1 MAKRRGF
8 FFMNKKIEEFSI
20 QLEEELKKSVL
31 PDVSSLGIYCFDISA
46 GKNLCVEEGSLI
58 YFRSDEPVAKF
69 LVRDGKIYVTPTTE
83 EYSIRYKDKK
93 YRIKSGI
100 EVNPESIFQIA
111 GHKFVINDMREM
123 DKVTAKSMLGK
134 KLVQKTVTARQQKLE
149 SFYSEMEEVEKA
161 LDEIQAKNHK
171 IHQRIAYR
179 QDRNQYLE
187 QLHEK
192 YASLKAELKKIHAEA
207 ESVTQEL
214 EELNQVDYDNM
225 LENLSEQESDLNDQ
239 HNEIEKKIEELEL
252 DLRRRSETQ
261 VDKQQSKKEEELSK
275 IEQEE
280 AELLRKLQEL
290 EAKKKGI
297 A

>member
-1 MAKRRGF
+1 
-8 FFMNKKIEEFSI
+8 MNKKIEEFSI

-31 PDVSSLGIYCFDISA
+31 PDESSLRIYCFDISA

-83 EYSIRYKDKK
+83 EYSICYKDKK

-111 GHKFVINDMREM
+111 GHQFLINDMREM

-149 SFYSEMEEVEKA
+149 SFYSEMEEIEKS
-161 LDEIQAKNHK
+161 LDAIQAKNHK
-171 IHQRIAYR
+171 IHQKIAYR
-179 QDRNQYLE
+179 EDRNHYLE

-192 YASLKAELKKIHAEA
+192 YVSLKAELKKIHAET

-214 EELNQVDYDNM
+214 EELNRIDYNDM
-225 LENLSEQESDLNDQ
+225 LENLSEQESELADQ
-239 HNEIEKKIEELEL
+239 HNEIEKKIEDLEL
-252 DLRRRSETQ
+252 DLKRRSETQ